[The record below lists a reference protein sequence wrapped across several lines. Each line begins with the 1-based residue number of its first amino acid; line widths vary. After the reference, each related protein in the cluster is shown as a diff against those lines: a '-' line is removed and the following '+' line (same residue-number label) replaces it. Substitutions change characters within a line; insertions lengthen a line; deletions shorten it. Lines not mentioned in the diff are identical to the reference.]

1 MYNLDLRNRKRH
13 VRKETRSKLNSQ
25 AQEEALAKSGIIK
38 EKLFQLPEFKSAK
51 LVMLYASMEDE
62 VSTKDMIEEA
72 LEMGKRVV
80 LPRSVGKE
88 IVPKEIKKYADL
100 EKASFGIYEPR
111 EELRSVNPKEIDLV
125 VVPGVAFDEKNTRL
139 GRGKGYYDRFLSK
152 LPRDKITVGLAFDF
166 QIVRNLPK
174 DSHDISVSMVLTN

>member
-1 MYNLDLRNRKRH
+1 MYNLDLINRKRY
-13 VRKETRSKLNSQ
+13 VRKETRSKLNNQ
-25 AQEEALAKSGIIK
+25 ALEEALVKSRSIK
-38 EKLFQLPEFKSAK
+38 GKLFRLSEFKLAK
-51 LVMLYASMEDE
+51 LVMFYASMEDE
-62 VSTKDMIEEA
+62 VNTKDMIEEA
-72 LEMGKRVV
+72 LEMGKVVV

-111 EELRSVNPKEIDLV
+111 EKLRNVNPKEIDLV
-125 VVPGVAFDEKNTRL
+125 VVPGVAFDEKKTRL

-152 LPRDKITVGLAFDF
+152 LPVDKVTVGLAFDF

-174 DSHDISVSMVLTN
+174 DSHDISVSIVLTN